1 MKLYDFD
8 IRVLDNL
15 FLETPAP
22 PKPAKRKC
30 KEDAQRWTTWFPAQP
45 GFGLRE
51 YASGRKIYI
60 AECPTPTGRRTI
72 TIGNANVLDRR
83 TALDIARRC
92 IYYSE
97 GAANPADE
105 RKRIRRT
112 PMFQDYLN
120 DYWTVMYP
128 QWKPATQFTEDKFRR
143 LYLTDAFLDKGVDEI
158 TYSDVAKWM
167 VEKTRKGSPG
177 AVNHAFQRLN
187 AAMRKAEDWGYRPE
201 GSNPCR
207 GVKQNPRRKMERFLN
222 EQEFARL
229 GKAMRDSSIN
239 RPTHNAALLLLLLTG
254 CRKEEIVGLTWGEVR
269 GARIFLDDSKT
280 GARVVHL
287 CSQAQGILSGLKRG
301 KPTDRVFKGQ
311 YGGGICMDDYW
322 HRIRGDAK
330 LGKVRIHDIRH
341 SYASLAARKALP
353 LPTIQ
358 RLLGHARLD
367 STARYTHFADGHL
380 IEIAQKI
387 SDLIDQAVLKGQ

>member
-1 MKLYDFD
+1 MSS
-8 IRVLDNL
+8 
-15 FLETPAP
+15 T
-22 PKPAKRKC
+22 
-30 KEDAQRWTTWFPAQP
+30 
-45 GFGLRE
+45 
-51 YASGRKIYI
+51 
-60 AECPTPTGRRTI
+60 
-72 TIGNANVLDRR
+72 RR

-158 TYSDVAKWM
+158 TYTDVAKWM

-229 GKAMRDSSIN
+229 GNATRDSAIN
-239 RPTHNAALLLLLLTG
+239 RPMHNAALLLLLLTG
-254 CRKEEIVGLTWGEVR
+254 CRKEEIVGLSWGEVR

-287 CSQAQGILSGLKRG
+287 CSQAHGILSDLKRG
-301 KPTDRVFKGQ
+301 KPADRVFKGQ
-311 YGGGICMDDYW
+311 YGGGISMDDYW
-322 HRIRGDAK
+322 HRGE
-330 LGKVRIHDIRH
+330 
-341 SYASLAARKALP
+341 ARQGP
-353 LPTIQ
+353 NPRYPT
-358 RLLGHARLD
+358 
-367 STARYTHFADGHL
+367 
-380 IEIAQKI
+380 
-387 SDLIDQAVLKGQ
+387 